1 MNNTSSHSESSPK
14 PGREVI
20 FPPVRMN
27 KTVRGNGCILI
38 RAEEDLRE
46 FDPNIIRNFFSQ
58 AEKQPDKTLYAQR
71 HREPDGSRGDWDHV
85 SFADAKKAVESIGQ
99 WLISQGLCNRDTVL
113 IISGN
118 SIDHALMRLGTM
130 AAGVTCCPISANYA
144 LMGGAYER
152 LHHVIGLVNPRVIF
166 TDAGGPYDKALQSCD
181 LSNRLVVSSVPEELS
196 VDCVPLASLMAV
208 PAGEEIAAAIE
219 MADPD
224 APAMYMLT
232 SGSTGM
238 PKAVIQTQRMLST
251 NMHQAFQVL
260 GHASGWDDVMLDW
273 LPWSHVSGSFNLL
286 AAAVFGGSLYID
298 EGKPAPGLFN
308 ETIRNLREV
317 SVPYFCNV
325 PAGFAVLIDALETD
339 EVLRKNFFRKLRMV
353 LYGAAGLPQSVLD
366 RFQKLAVEE
375 AGHRIFMTTGY
386 GSTESASGCMAI
398 CFHTDKVGIGL
409 PMPGLEV
416 KLVPR
421 DDRFEVRLRGDN
433 IMPGYLGDPEATGRA
448 FDEEGFYRTGDA
460 ARFHDENDI
469 AQGLYFAGRL
479 AEEFKLGTGSWVYA
493 GQVRGRLIEALSPA
507 ITDLLLCGIGR
518 DYIAALGVPSMAG
531 LQGIA
536 GTSTSDVSE
545 LTQHPAVRAFLH
557 QALEKYNEKNPASS
571 TRIRRFA
578 FIRDLPQAA
587 RHELSDK
594 GTINQQI
601 TTENRPD
608 EIDALYADSPDQNI
622 LVV

>member
-1 MNNTSSHSESSPK
+1 MNSTTHQSDVLPK
-14 PGREVI
+14 PGREVV
-20 FPPVRMN
+20 FPPVRMH
-27 KTVRGNGCILI
+27 KTVREDGCILI
-38 RAEEDLRE
+38 RPEENLQD
-46 FDPNIIRNFFSQ
+46 FDPNIIRSFFSQ
-58 AEKQPDKTLYAQR
+58 AEKQPDKKLYAQR
-71 HREPDGSRGDWDHV
+71 HRESDGSRGDWDYI
-85 SFADAKKAVESIGQ
+85 SFAEAKKAVACIGQ
-99 WLISQGLCNRDTVL
+99 WLISQGLGNQDTLL

-118 SIDHALMRLGTM
+118 SIDHALIRLGAM

-144 LMGGAYER
+144 RMGGAYER

-166 TDAGGPYDKALQSCD
+166 TDSAGPYDLALQSCD
-181 LSNRLVVSSVPEELS
+181 LSNRIVVSSVADELS
-196 VDCVPLASLMAV
+196 VDCIPIATLMAM
-208 PAGEEIAAAIE
+208 PAGDEIAASIE
-219 MADPD
+219 NSDAD

-298 EGKPAPGLFN
+298 EGKPAPGLFD
-308 ETIRNLREV
+308 ETIRNLREI

-325 PAGFAVLIDALETD
+325 PAGFAVLIDALEAD

-353 LYGAAGLPQSVLD
+353 LYGAAGLPQTVLD
-366 RFQKLAVEE
+366 RFQKMAVEE

-416 KLVPR
+416 KLVPQG
-421 DDRFEVRLRGDN
+421 DRFEVRLRGDN
-433 IMPGYLGDPEATGRA
+433 VMPGYLGNPEATAKA

-460 ARFHDENDI
+460 ARFHDDSDVG
-469 AQGLYFAGRL
+469 QGLYFAGRL

-493 GQVRGRLIEALSPA
+493 GQVRGGLIEALSPA

-518 DYIAALGVPSMAG
+518 DSIAALGVPSLAG
-531 LQGIA
+531 LQAIA
-536 GTSTSDVSE
+536 DSSTGAVAE
-545 LTQHPAVRAFLH
+545 LIEHPTVRTFLQ
-557 QALEKYNEKNPASS
+557 QALQKYNEKHPASS

-578 FIRDLPQAA
+578 FMRELPQAA

-601 TTENRPD
+601 TAENRPD